1 MIIYETLLLFILTG
15 FGLTHIVLS
24 NYFDFYTPYFFI
36 EYFIFVLF
44 LFLRKAF
51 FATIAFIVYCLLFIF
66 VYIGHVFNGLKNFG
80 MQDIYASA
88 IDAWHISLPTTLLFT
103 LACFTLYLLLKLS
116 LKSKRK
122 IIFNFLFIPL
132 GMICTTNYLSRDK
145 AIYFFDRDLSD
156 SIINK
161 AIEKHISAEQFH
173 QEEVLFK
180 NYDRNIA
187 SKKIK
192 DYSEYKKIS
201 LIIVESWPY
210 FNDEKINNSFIEEFL
225 KNKNINVID
234 YGAIEE
240 SESTIKAELRELCE
254 TSPSGYGMRS
264 IPEHINC
271 LPKNLRKIGYANFSL
286 HAGGKKFYN
295 RYMWHKSAGFDKSFF
310 YGDLKN
316 KSECFANWR
325 GYCDID
331 LMDFYFSSLIK
342 EEKNLGYWLTLNSH
356 YPYSKKDL
364 RIAKNYLCDNYS
376 LSNDQAICGNYLL
389 VNEFFENFNLILN
402 KNIKHLDSSIFIL
415 VGDHQPYILNKNDKK
430 LLKDGKIPF
439 LIFETIK

>member
-1 MIIYETLLLFILTG
+1 MIIYEILLLFILTG
-15 FGLTHIVLS
+15 FGLTHIILS

-44 LFLRKAF
+44 FLLRREILALITFIFYFLF
-51 FATIAFIVYCLLFIF
+51 FIF
-66 VYIGHVFNGLKNFG
+66 VYIGNVFHGLKNFSI
-80 MQDIYASA
+80 QDLYASA
-88 IDAWHISLPTTLLFT
+88 VDAWHISLPATLIFILIC
-103 LACFTLYLLLKLS
+103 LTLYLILKLTIGI
-116 LKSKRK
+116 KKNIFVK
-122 IIFNFLFIPL
+122 IFFIPL
-132 GMICTTNYLSRDK
+132 GFICTINYLSIDS
-145 AIYFFDRDLSD
+145 AIHFFDRDLSG
-156 SIINK
+156 SIINN
-161 AIEKHISAEQFH
+161 AIEKHIAAEQFH
-173 QEEVLFK
+173 QEEVFFK
-180 NYDRNIA
+180 NYEKNIA
-187 SKKIK
+187 SKKIR

-225 KNKNINVID
+225 KNKSINVID
-234 YGAIEE
+234 YGSIEE

-254 TSPSGYGMRS
+254 ASPSGYGMRS

-271 LPKNLRKIGYANFSL
+271 LPKKLREIGYTNFSL
-286 HAGGKKFYN
+286 HAGGEKFYN
-295 RYMWHKSAGFDKSFF
+295 RYLWHKSAGFEKSFF
-310 YGDLKN
+310 YGNLKN

-364 RIAKNYLCDNYS
+364 RITKNYLCEKYL

-389 VNEFFENFNLILN
+389 VKEFFENFQLILN
-402 KNIKHLDSSIFIL
+402 KNISHLDGAIFIL

-430 LLKDGKIPF
+430 LLKNGEVPF
-439 LIFETIK
+439 LIFKTIE